1 MLPQDF
7 GIAFPRQ
14 PPPARAATQPL
25 PPDATDSPI
34 ELPET
39 LVVCRSP
46 VILVVAA
53 ELGVEDFLLLSH
65 RLVPVLLA
73 PFGDRLQPPAEPLPI
88 VFTWT
93 VNFPF
98 RLRAQMCVNPRKST
112 VAGFFPCPFAFL
124 SAFRPNSTSRVFSG

>member
-7 GIAFPRQ
+7 VKSFPRQ

-25 PPDATDSPI
+25 LPDATDAPI

-65 RLVPVLLA
+65 RLVPVLLT
-73 PFGDRLQPPAEPLPI
+73 PFGDRLQPPAEPFADRLHVDCELPLPAACAD
-88 VFTWT
+88 V
-93 VNFPF
+93 
-98 RLRAQMCVNPRKST
+98 RK
-112 VAGFFPCPFAFL
+112 P
-124 SAFRPNSTSRVFSG
+124 